1 MTMLREKKNSI
12 WNQMRQD
19 KDIDDMI
26 FEDVYKRQEP
36 HSADPKGTASR
47 GAFFNISPGGPL

>member
-26 FEDVYKRQEP
+26 FESEP
-36 HSADPKGTASR
+36 AARKEAEVCSER
-47 GAFFNISPGGPL
+47 